1 MKAGRDQSA
10 ATDVLEVVVAQRRAQ
25 RVVIVE
31 APVHAHLR
39 TGQPLVL
46 VRGLDPALAGRAV
59 GGVLQRHHRQ
69 VAEQVEVT
77 AVEVVLQV
85 GGQAVEVQVVGEQRI
100 AGPER
105 IAEAATAHRH
115 PVRRAVGQPGLVQ
128 PHILLAQAAAQ
139 LFGGRHRAITAAAGQ
154 AHAGGCGG
162 PGGCSTAAAAAGWCW
177 CWYRS
182 HCRN

>member
-1 MKAGRDQSA
+1 MP
-10 ATDVLEVVVAQRRAQ
+10 TC
-25 RVVIVE
+25 
-31 APVHAHLR
+31 APDSHLFSI
-39 TGQPLVL
+39 G
-46 VRGLDPALAGRAV
+46 
-59 GGVLQRHHRQ
+59 RHHRQ

-85 GGQAVEVQVVGEQRI
+85 GGQAVEVQGVGEQRI

-154 AHAGGCGG
+154 AHAGGGVLADG
-162 PGGCSTAAAAAGWCW
+162 RFDAQAGTDAPQVAAVLAAVQQRRQLQVGVGVE
-177 CWYRS
+177 
-182 HCRN
+182 